1 VRNIDQFTDEVM
13 INQNVYAYVNS
24 TILANQAVFGPK
36 PAAPQI
42 IMDAVGIV
50 RDLFRAENWQTL
62 LEAKR
67 AVLAKAVGDK
77 AIKDAS

>member
-1 VRNIDQFTDEVM
+1 
-13 INQNVYAYVNS
+13 
-24 TILANQAVFGPK
+24 
-36 PAAPQI
+36 
-42 IMDAVGIV
+42 MDAVGIV